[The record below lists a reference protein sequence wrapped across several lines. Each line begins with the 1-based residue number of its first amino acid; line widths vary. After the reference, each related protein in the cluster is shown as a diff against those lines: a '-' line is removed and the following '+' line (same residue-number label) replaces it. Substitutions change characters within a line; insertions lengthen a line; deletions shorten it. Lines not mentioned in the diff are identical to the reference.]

1 MEIKVSKTLKV
12 GLVMDEEEVK
22 WLLEFIQNSPYGTD
36 EDVKHAEIR
45 SKMFNLL
52 KGALNENN

>member
-22 WLLEFIQNSPYGTD
+22 WLLEFIQNYPFD
-36 EDVKHAEIR
+36 NHEDVKSTEIR

-52 KGALNENN
+52 NGALDGN